1 MAGYPPP
8 YGVPA
13 VHYVPQTYYAAG
25 YVPSA
30 VQQTIPV
37 PTFQP
42 ASSNTWVEHTSH
54 DGRKYYYNTITKVT
68 TWEKP
73 DELKTA
79 AERLL
84 ALCPWKE
91 HKSESGKPYY
101 YNTQTKQSVWTKPQE
116 LADAEANA
124 LSADSS
130 ASGLAPASLPSIAAV
145 GTPIT
150 PATPSD
156 DPKPN
161 EPSAMEIAMKATL
174 ASIGTDKSSANSQD
188 LNSSNIPLPPQ
199 NADHEVKLD
208 LPPTHDDS
216 RKGTSYVTETP
227 PPPPTPAAPEYK
239 TRGEMAEGL
248 RQLFREKGVPGNA
261 TWEQALKLIGDDP
274 RYAVLRNF
282 VEKKQIFN
290 VYKTQRQKEER
301 EEQRMQA
308 KQAKE
313 NLEKFLLQTKKIH
326 STMSYRKVDQ
336 VLSDVHEWTSVP
348 DHDRRI
354 LFADAIQ
361 EIAKREKEE
370 AKTLRKR
377 NIKVFNEILNTM
389 PNLTYRTTWS
399 EAQQMLLDNS
409 KFTSDLELQNLDKE
423 DALICFEEHIRML
436 EREHDEEKEREKR
449 KQKRANRKNREAF
462 IVLLD
467 ELHERQLLTST
478 SLWKDLFSIINR
490 DERFHAML
498 AQRGSTPLDLFKFYV
513 ESLKARFPI
522 EKKLIKEILKE
533 TGTTVELSSS
543 FDNFKELILADERG
557 KALDLGNVRLTFN
570 SLIEKAHGRETERQR
585 EEARRLRKQEQAFCE
600 ILRQITDPPIRADTP
615 WEVVS
620 ERLGNHPAFTAIT
633 LESERIRV
641 FKEYILALDSVDTGA
656 GVYAVDGSKSRR
668 SKAHKTRSTSRE
680 GDSQSE
686 LDARGDGSSRKDRSK
701 RSRHRAASKSGS
713 EDTDLAP
720 SSKKKHKKTK
730 SKSKKSKKY
739 KSKHRE
745 DKNRDT
751 ASPPAQLSTSGAS
764 NSRSQIASAGAVGG
778 GGGPDG
784 ELEEGEAADEDFEE
798 ERTHEAE
805 EENGEEEEGEI
816 AYRSSSSK
824 KAHRHRQR
832 QTPTPEDGEANS
844 SLSEDEA
851 YTSRSSSRRRRRRS

>member
-13 VHYVPQTYYAAG
+13 VHYVPQTYYTAG
-25 YVPSA
+25 YVPAA
-30 VQQTIPV
+30 VQPAISV

-42 ASSNTWVEHTSH
+42 VSSNTWVEHTSH
-54 DGRKYYYNTITKVT
+54 DGRKYYYNTVTKVT

-73 DELKTA
+73 DELKTT

-91 HKSESGKPYY
+91 HKSDSGKPYY
-101 YNTQTKQSVWTKPQE
+101 FNTQTKQSVWTKPQE

-130 ASGLAPASLPSIAAV
+130 ASALASAPLPSIVAI

-161 EPSAMEIAMKATL
+161 EPSAMELAMKATL

-199 NADHEVKLD
+199 TADHEVKTD
-208 LPPTHDDS
+208 LPPSHNDDS
-216 RKGTSYVTETP
+216 RKGTNFISGTP

-248 RQLFREKGVPGNA
+248 RQLFKEKGVPGNA

-336 VLSDVHEWTSVP
+336 VLSDVQEWTSVP

-354 LFADAIQ
+354 LLADAIQ

-399 EAQQMLLDNS
+399 EAQQMLLDNF

-423 DALICFEEHIRML
+423 DAL
-436 EREHDEEKEREKR
+436 
-449 KQKRANRKNREAF
+449 
-462 IVLLD
+462 
-467 ELHERQLLTST
+467 LHERQLLTST
-478 SLWKDLFSIINR
+478 SLWKDLFTIINH

-543 FDNFKELILADERG
+543 FDNFKEVPG
-557 KALDLGNVRLTFN
+557 
-570 SLIEKAHGRETERQR
+570 
-585 EEARRLRKQEQAFCE
+585 
-600 ILRQITDPPIRADTP
+600 
-615 WEVVS
+615 
-620 ERLGNHPAFTAIT
+620 
-633 LESERIRV
+633 
-641 FKEYILALDSVDTGA
+641 
-656 GVYAVDGSKSRR
+656 
-668 SKAHKTRSTSRE
+668 STS
-680 GDSQSE
+680 S
-686 LDARGDGSSRKDRSK
+686 
-701 RSRHRAASKSGS
+701 
-713 EDTDLAP
+713 P
-720 SSKKKHKKTK
+720 S
-730 SKSKKSKKY
+730 Y
-739 KSKHRE
+739 I
-745 DKNRDT
+745 
-751 ASPPAQLSTSGAS
+751 SPLTVFFDV
-764 NSRSQIASAGAVGG
+764 I
-778 GGGPDG
+778 
-784 ELEEGEAADEDFEE
+784 
-798 ERTHEAE
+798 
-805 EENGEEEEGEI
+805 
-816 AYRSSSSK
+816 
-824 KAHRHRQR
+824 
-832 QTPTPEDGEANS
+832 
-844 SLSEDEA
+844 
-851 YTSRSSSRRRRRRS
+851 

>member
-1 MAGYPPP
+1 MLLPLLILFMAGYPPP

-13 VHYVPQTYYAAG
+13 VHYVPQTYYTAS

-30 VQQTIPV
+30 VQQTISV
-37 PTFQP
+37 PAFQP

-54 DGRKYYYNTITKVT
+54 DGRKYYYNTMTKVT

-101 YNTQTKQSVWTKPQE
+101 YNIQTKQSVWTKPQE
-116 LADAEANA
+116 LAEAEANA
-124 LSADSS
+124 LSAD
-130 ASGLAPASLPSIAAV
+130 
-145 GTPIT
+145 T
-150 PATPSD
+150 TPSD

-161 EPSAMEIAMKATL
+161 
-174 ASIGTDKSSANSQD
+174 DQD
-188 LNSSNIPLPPQ
+188 LTSSNIPLPPQ
-199 NADHEVKLD
+199 TVDHEVKPD
-208 LPPTHDDS
+208 LPSHDDS
-216 RKGTSYVTETP
+216 
-227 PPPPTPAAPEYK
+227 
-239 TRGEMAEGL
+239 
-248 RQLFREKGVPGNA
+248 EKGVPGNA

-354 LFADAIQ
+354 LLADAIQ

-377 NIKVFNEILNTM
+377 NIKIFNEILNTM

-543 FDNFKELILADERG
+543 FDNFKEVRRSHPRG

-570 SLIEKAHGRETERQR
+570 SLLEKAHGRETERQR

-600 ILRQITDPPIRADTP
+600 MLRQTADPPIRADTP

-620 ERLGNHPAFTAIT
+620 ERLANHPAFT
-633 LESERIRV
+633 V
-641 FKEYILALDSVDTGA
+641 
-656 GVYAVDGSKSRR
+656 
-668 SKAHKTRSTSRE
+668 
-680 GDSQSE
+680 
-686 LDARGDGSSRKDRSK
+686 
-701 RSRHRAASKSGS
+701 
-713 EDTDLAP
+713 
-720 SSKKKHKKTK
+720 
-730 SKSKKSKKY
+730 
-739 KSKHRE
+739 
-745 DKNRDT
+745 
-751 ASPPAQLSTSGAS
+751 
-764 NSRSQIASAGAVGG
+764 
-778 GGGPDG
+778 
-784 ELEEGEAADEDFEE
+784 
-798 ERTHEAE
+798 
-805 EENGEEEEGEI
+805 
-816 AYRSSSSK
+816 
-824 KAHRHRQR
+824 RQR
-832 QTPTPEDGEANS
+832 SPFPVTY
-844 SLSEDEA
+844 SLSVQVP
-851 YTSRSSSRRRRRRS
+851 RRRSFCDKLDDLTRGNEGLW